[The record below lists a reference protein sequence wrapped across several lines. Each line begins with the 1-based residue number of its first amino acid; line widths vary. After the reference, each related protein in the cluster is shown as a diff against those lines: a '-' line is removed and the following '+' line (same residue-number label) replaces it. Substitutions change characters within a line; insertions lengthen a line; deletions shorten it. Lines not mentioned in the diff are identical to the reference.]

1 MIFLKPPKPVSLK
14 MFLSFFIHLYDES
27 YLYNVVARG
36 ENTRRRH
43 ASLGKS
49 CLAVV
54 PEIRDEQLREII
66 CLQSGRNYVVD

>member
-49 CLAVV
+49 CSAVA
-54 PEIRDEQLREII
+54 PEIPDEQLREII
-66 CLQSGRNYVVD
+66 CLQSGRNSVVD